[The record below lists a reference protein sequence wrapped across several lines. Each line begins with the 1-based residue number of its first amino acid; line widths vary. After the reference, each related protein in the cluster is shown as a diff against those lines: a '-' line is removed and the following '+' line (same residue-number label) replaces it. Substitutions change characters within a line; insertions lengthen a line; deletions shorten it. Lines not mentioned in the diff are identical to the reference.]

1 MFFVT
6 HYGAAEIRLELL
18 VKSVQRCD
26 DYLFDSNVLV
36 NSIALDNSL
45 LIWR

>member
-6 HYGAAEIRLELL
+6 HYGAAEFRLELL

-26 DYLFDSNVLV
+26 DYLLDSNVSV
-36 NSIALDNSL
+36 NSIALDNSF
-45 LIWR
+45 LIRR